1 MLQKAKRFV
10 AAQAA
15 RLDERTII
23 LEDTRVELKST
34 RSRCVYLEKTFGTL
48 QQKYDDMLVDKVE
61 RTTAAKVQYFQELVD
76 IEKHKNQLLLN
87 DRLKL

>member
-1 MLQKAKRFV
+1 M
-10 AAQAA
+10 
-15 RLDERTII
+15 
-23 LEDTRVELKST
+23 
-34 RSRCVYLEKTFGTL
+34 YLEKTFATL